1 MADDGFLRFCPI
13 APIVV
18 KLKTVLATLTDKL
31 RMGGDLTR
39 DDVSVACD
47 HLFNEELALSER
59 GDFLRALHS
68 KGETPAEIAAF
79 VEVLLA
85 RGVRPVLGNG
95 LLDVC
100 GTGGDRAGLIN
111 ISTAVMFVAAAC
123 GARVVKH
130 GNRGITSKCGGAD
143 VLEALGVRIDLPP
156 QAALDAAG
164 CCFLFAPLYHPTFKA
179 VAEVRKALAQEG
191 SATIFNLLGPL
202 LNPARPDFQ
211 LAGVFDARLLPI
223 YAETFKLLGRR
234 RAWAVHGTGGLDEV
248 STTGPS
254 EIHALEAGGVR
265 QFFVQPETL
274 GLARASLDDL
284 RGGDVRRNAESLED
298 VLRGRELGARHEI
311 IALNA
316 ACALVVAGVAGGLT
330 AALEMSRQA
339 LDDGSAH
346 AVLKRLRE
354 VS

>member
-1 MADDGFLRFCPI
+1 M
-13 APIVV
+13 
-18 KLKTVLATLTDKL
+18 LATLTDRL

-39 DDVSVACD
+39 DDVFVACD
-47 HLFNEELALSER
+47 HLFDEGLALSER
-59 GDFLRALHS
+59 ADFLRVLHS

-85 RGVRPVLGNG
+85 RGVRPVLGGG

-111 ISTAVMFVAAAC
+111 VSTAVMFVAAAC

-156 QAALDAAG
+156 EAALDSAG

-179 VAEVRKALAQEG
+179 VAAVRKALAEEG
-191 SATIFNLLGPL
+191 RATIFNLLGPL

-211 LAGVFDARLLPI
+211 LAGVFDAKLLSI
-223 YAETFKLLGRR
+223 YAETFNLLGRK

-248 STTGPS
+248 STMGPS
-254 EIHALEAGGVR
+254 EIHAIEAGGVR
-265 QFFVQPETL
+265 RFLVQPEAL

-284 RGGDVRRNAESLED
+284 RGGDARQNAGLLED
-298 VLRGRELGARHEI
+298 VLRGGELGARREI

-316 ACALVVAGVAGGLT
+316 ACALVVAGVSGDLA
-330 AALEMSRQA
+330 AALERSREA

-346 AVLKRLRE
+346 AALKRLRE
-354 VS
+354 VR